1 VTENYQVGDR
11 VVVLEGAYPMRNYP
25 PGTHGTILK
34 IVEGS
39 TVMPI
44 IVRWDGGYGDNEW
57 GMNYSEIAPVPFED
71 AESGWWAVDAL
82 PDDGSL
88 DALGLESREVE
99 EVVTTKKIYVRR
111 KKNND

>member
-25 PGTHGTILK
+25 VGTHGTVIR
-34 IVEGS
+34 VRGS
-39 TVMPI
+39 GSMPI
-44 IVRWDGGYGDNEW
+44 TVKWDGPDGDNEW
-57 GMNYSEIAPVPFED
+57 GMEYREIAPLPLDD

-82 PDDGSL
+82 PDEGSL

-99 EVVTTKKIYVRR
+99 EVVTIKKIYVRR
-111 KKNND
+111 KNNV